1 MKENVNGNVKLVFL
15 EANVGIPVQTTVAKE
30 ILGRVSARVKL
41 VNVHLAVSVDTTD
54 LIATEPVV
62 VAVITTHVNS
72 MMVHATT
79 AHTLGTMVHSALNAV
94 MRDA

>member
-15 EANVGIPVQTTVAKE
+15 VANVGVPVQTTVAKE
-30 ILGRVSARVKL
+30 ILGRVSVREKL

-54 LIATEPVV
+54 LFATEPVV
-62 VAVITTHVNS
+62 EAVITTNVNR
-72 MMVHATT
+72 MTGHATI
-79 AHTLGTMVHSALNAV
+79 AHTPSPMVHSATNPA